1 MPDFENILK
10 NAVQEALDKAAE
22 DEIEDNPEEYWIGK
36 DDCGCYNNGV
46 GFVTI
51 NEEDIYDE
59 EKAYEAAKENIVES
73 IRDNDCEDFLRD
85 LIIDSDKIRNAFADW
100 IEKNF

>member
-1 MPDFENILK
+1 MKFVDILENEVYSLL
-10 NAVQEALDKAAE
+10 NEARD
-22 DEIEDNPEEYWIGK
+22 DELERNSEEYWIGK

-51 NEEDIYDE
+51 NEEDVYDE
-59 EKAYEAAKENIVES
+59 DRAFVVAKETITDS
-73 IRDNDCEDFLRD
+73 IRNDSDCDFLYNLFCD
-85 LIIDSDKIRNAFADW
+85 NEKIRWAFADW